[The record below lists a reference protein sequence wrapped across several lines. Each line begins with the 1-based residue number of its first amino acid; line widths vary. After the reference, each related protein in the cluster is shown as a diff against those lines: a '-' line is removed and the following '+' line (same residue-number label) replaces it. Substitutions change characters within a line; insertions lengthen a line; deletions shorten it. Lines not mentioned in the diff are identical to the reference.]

1 MNRGIRSMKIRKL
14 AATTSLVAVTALAL
28 AGCSAGEDSEPTP
41 VQSNGEVNAEVSGT
55 LTGIFSSFF
64 QETYEEIVAAFEE
77 EYPDVTVEFDYQ
89 GGDIGQLVMTQL
101 QGGTAPDIL
110 TSFPGGDPSDNAD
123 NVAPL
128 AANGLIVPLDV
139 SWANDI
145 PDAWAGDFTHDGE
158 VYAYPGALQPLAAIY
173 NQTKLDELGLSVP
186 TTLDEV
192 FQLCADATENGVYA
206 YAQGLGEAAAGPQM
220 MPFAHSATLLTAEI
234 PDFDEQLAAGEIT
247 YQDSP
252 WADIFEVQQEL
263 WDAGCFGEGALGRS
277 REQGSNAVAAGDA
290 LGIVDVGAVLA
301 TVSAAGPDNA
311 YVVAPMPANN
321 DGETFVTA
329 LPGFVNTINA
339 QAKNPAAA
347 QAFLE
352 FMGSDEANAIYAD
365 GFSSVPVLPTEGYTP
380 PAELEQFA
388 DLIAQNKGVPLPTLQ
403 AEVQATL
410 NQQLQAMFLGNTS
423 PEGVAES
430 MQAVYEQ

>member
-1 MNRGIRSMKIRKL
+1 MKIRNM
-14 AATTSLVAVTALAL
+14 AATTSVVAITALAL
-28 AGCSAGEDSEPTP
+28 AGCSGGSAEPAP
-41 VQSNGEVNAEVSGT
+41 SDGEVSGT
-55 LTGIFSSFF
+55 LTGVFSSFF
-64 QETYEEIVAAFEE
+64 QETYEEIAAAFEK
-77 EYPDVTVEFDYQ
+77 EYPDVTVDFDYQ

-110 TSFPGGDPSDNAD
+110 TSFPGGDPKDNAD

-128 AANGLIVPLDV
+128 AANGLILPLDV
-139 SWANDI
+139 TWAEDL
-145 PDAWAGDFTHDGE
+145 PEAWAADFSYDGK

-173 NQTKLDELGLSVP
+173 NQSKLDELGLSVP

-192 FQLCADATENGVYA
+192 LQLCADAADNGVYA

-220 MPFAHSATLLTAEI
+220 FPFAHTATLLEQEI
-234 PDFDEQLAAGEIT
+234 PDFDEQLASGDIT

-252 WADIFEVQQEL
+252 WVDIFEIQQDL

-277 REQGSNAVAAGDA
+277 REQGGNAVAAGQA

-301 TVSAAGPDNA
+301 TVTAAGPDNS
-311 YVVAPMPANN
+311 YVVAPVPANN

-339 QAKNPAAA
+339 KAKNPAAA

-352 FMGSDEANAIYAD
+352 FMGTPEASAIYAD
-365 GFSSVPVLPTEGYTP
+365 GFKSVPVLPNDQYTP
-380 PAELEQFA
+380 PAELEEFA
-388 DLIAQNKGVPLPTLQ
+388 ALIADNKGTPLPTLQ
-403 AEVQATL
+403 TEVQSTL
-410 NQQLQAMFLGNTS
+410 NQQLQAMFLGNTT

-430 MQAVYEQ
+430 MQAAYKQ